1 MPGSTTLGPGH
12 GVDAIEHLDA
22 VRVKSL
28 MKELHRLLT
37 ASGPDRITDAQV
49 TALRGTKPTIE
60 RPSPTGWG
68 AWPTTWRRLRPETA
82 ASEVRPE
89 GYGLRATA

>member
-22 VRVKSL
+22 LRMLAL

-37 ASGPDRITDAQV
+37 VPGPDRLTDVQV
-49 TALRGTKPTIE
+49 EALLESDGRHREGFTDWVE
-60 RPSPTGWG
+60 RM
-68 AWPTTWRRLRPETA
+68 ARDLEK
-82 ASEVRPE
+82 
-89 GYGLRATA
+89 ATD

>member
-22 VRVKSL
+22 LRMMSL

-37 ASGPDRITDAQV
+37 EPGPDRLTDAQAA
-49 TALRGTKPTIE
+49 ALRAGEGHHREGFTDWVE
-60 RPSPTGWG
+60 RM
-68 AWPTTWRRLRPETA
+68 ARDLEK
-82 ASEVRPE
+82 
-89 GYGLRATA
+89 ATA

>member
-22 VRVKSL
+22 LRMMSL

-37 ASGPDRITDAQV
+37 GPGSDRLTEAQV
-49 TALRGTKPTIE
+49 AILLESDGRHREGFTDWVE
-60 RPSPTGWG
+60 RM
-68 AWPTTWRRLRPETA
+68 ARDLE
-82 ASEVRPE
+82 
-89 GYGLRATA
+89 RATA

>member
-22 VRVKSL
+22 LRMMSL

-37 ASGPDRITDAQV
+37 EAGSDRFTDAQV
-49 TALRGTKPTIE
+49 AALSGEAHHREGLTDWVE
-60 RPSPTGWG
+60 RM
-68 AWPTTWRRLRPETA
+68 ARDLEK
-82 ASEVRPE
+82 
-89 GYGLRATA
+89 ATA

>member
-22 VRVKSL
+22 LRMMSL

-37 ASGPDRITDAQV
+37 GPGPDRLTDAQV
-49 TALRGTKPTIE
+49 ATLLEADGRHREGLTDWVE
-60 RPSPTGWG
+60 RM
-68 AWPTTWRRLRPETA
+68 ARDLEK
-82 ASEVRPE
+82 
-89 GYGLRATA
+89 ATA

>member
-37 ASGPDRITDAQV
+37 VSGPDRITDAQV
-49 TALRGTKPTIE
+49 TALRGD
-60 RPSPTGWG
+60 
-68 AWPTTWRRLRPETA
+68 A
-82 ASEVRPE
+82 ADDREAFTDWVGRVAHDLE
-89 GYGLRATA
+89 KATA